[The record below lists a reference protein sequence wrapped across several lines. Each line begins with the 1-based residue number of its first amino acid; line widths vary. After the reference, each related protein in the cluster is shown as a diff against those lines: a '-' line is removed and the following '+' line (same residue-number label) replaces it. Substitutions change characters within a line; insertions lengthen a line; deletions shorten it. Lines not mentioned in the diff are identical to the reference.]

1 MLLCS
6 RATILRLVPDYSIV
20 GRDMQASS
28 LPKLV
33 TFDGEARSGKGTV
46 VGATKDYLRDECGK
60 RVMLIDAGQVFRVL
74 GVAAVRAGV
83 DMDDS
88 EALDKFLGDTD
99 NAIACVQLVKDVY
112 RMSKEDRDALIYSNE
127 AGVNSGKMG
136 ARPLS
141 QEFKDDLMRKWL
153 RDAGNDGYEI
163 VLFDGR
169 ACEETGKML
178 EAAGLCEFVLGLYFT
193 CDSVVGARRTLGYA
207 ATPYDEL
214 DADAKQAVDEL
225 VAQIDARNNADR
237 TRVVQPIVPPAD
249 VSVSKLPDVAEYTGD
264 GRPMYIVDTS
274 ADITKEQMALPVAR
288 LVASHV

>member
-1 MLLCS
+1 MNS
-6 RATILRLVPDYSIV
+6 QNP
-20 GRDMQASS
+20 
-28 LPKLV
+28 LPRLV

-46 VGATKDYLRDECGK
+46 VGATKDYLRDKCGK
-60 RVMLIDAGQVFRVL
+60 KVMLIDAGQVFRVL

-83 DMDDS
+83 NMDDS
-88 EALDKFLGDTD
+88 EALDKFLSDTD

-153 RDAGNDGYEI
+153 RDAGDDGYEI

-169 ACEETGKML
+169 ACEETGQML

-193 CDSVVGARRTLGYA
+193 CDPQVGARRTLGHA
-207 ATPYDEL
+207 ATAYDAL

-225 VAQIDARNNADR
+225 VEQIDTRNEADR
-237 TRVVQPIVPPAD
+237 TRKVQPIVPPAD
-249 VSVSKLPDVAEYTGD
+249 APLCKLPEIIDYDGD

-274 ADITKEQMALPVAR
+274 ADITKEEMALPIAK
-288 LVASHV
+288 LVASHL